1 MDYGVTDIDKVVTE
15 TMMESSI
22 IVIKSQNYK
31 LKILSTIQV
40 NK

>member
-1 MDYGVTDIDKVVTE
+1 MRYGVTDIDKVVTE

-22 IVIKSQNYK
+22 IVKSQNYK
-31 LKILSTIQV
+31 LKILSTNQV

>member
-1 MDYGVTDIDKVVTE
+1 MRYGVPDIDKVVTE

-22 IVIKSQNYK
+22 IVKSQNYK
-31 LKILSTIQV
+31 FKILSTNRV